1 MKPFMHSF
9 IFSFILII
17 FTTTT
22 LFANEL
28 NQKIE
33 EIFSKADTNATF
45 VLYDMQKQK
54 LIIHNQAR
62 AQKRY
67 TPASTFKIANSL
79 IGLETKAVKNID
91 EQIPYLGPENPFIA
105 SWKEDM
111 GLRKAIAI
119 SNVPIYQELARR
131 IGLKRMKHYLKI
143 FEYGNADTGA
153 IIDRFWLDGPIQI
166 SALEQVEFLKK
177 LVKEE
182 LPISKEAQR
191 DVKQILL
198 FESADDYKL
207 YAKTGWQNAPDSGI
221 GWFVGWIE
229 NAEGSYIF
237 ALNIDMKG
245 ANDAPKRISLT
256 KDCLFALGLL
266 KDL

>member
-1 MKPFMHSF
+1 MKPFMHSL
-9 IFSFILII
+9 ILSFILII
-17 FTTTT
+17 STTTT

-45 VLYDMQKQK
+45 VLYDMQKEK
-54 LIIHNQAR
+54 LVIHNQAR

-79 IGLETKAVKNID
+79 IGLETKTVKSVD
-91 EQIPYLGPENPFIA
+91 EPLPYIGPENPFIA

-111 GLRKAIAI
+111 GLRKAITI

-131 IGLKRMKHYLKI
+131 IGFERMKHYLKS
-143 FEYGNADTGA
+143 FEYGNADTGET
-153 IIDRFWLDGPIQI
+153 IDRFWLDGPLEI
-166 SALEQVEFLKK
+166 STLEQVEFLKK
-177 LVKEE
+177 LVEE
-182 LPISKEAQR
+182 QLPVSKEAQK

-198 FESADDYKL
+198 LESADDYKL
-207 YAKTGWQNAPDSGI
+207 YGKTGWQNAPGNGI

-229 NAEGSYIF
+229 NSHGSYVF
-237 ALNIDMKG
+237 ALNMDMTG